1 MTTTGPGP
9 SAFPGPVPAS
19 DPAAASAVAPAPAS
33 GSSPDGGDGAGPT
46 GSRRREPG
54 LRLSLNSP
62 YRVGFFGCLGVL
74 TAYLLFQAALE
85 INAIL
90 MMVVVALF
98 VAVGLNPV
106 VEFMTRRGLPRVPA
120 VLAVFL
126 VLATVISLVVLAVL
140 PVFSSQ
146 VNQLLQSTPDSLAR
160 LRDNPVFADLDARY
174 DLVTR
179 ATEFIGSGA
188 LLETLFGGLLG
199 AGRFIANVLVA
210 TIVTLVLTLYFMS
223 SLPAIKQVIYRLSPA
238 SRRPRVRHLADQIFS
253 KVGSYLTGMFVVITC
268 AGVLSFIFLSVI
280 GMGEYALAVA
290 AVVTMLSF
298 IPLVGSTLSM
308 ILVTAVCFSSS
319 VPQGV
324 AGLVYYLIY
333 QQFEAYVVYPRV
345 MAKSVQVPG
354 PVTVVAA
361 LAFGTLLG
369 IVGAL
374 IAVPT
379 AAALLILYREVLIPR
394 LDRS

>member
-1 MTTTGPGP
+1 MTEASPDEPGRP
-9 SAFPGPVPAS
+9 PTEVR
-19 DPAAASAVAPAPAS
+19 PAPVVSS
-33 GSSPDGGDGAGPT
+33 GQRVHIA
-46 GSRRREPG
+46 
-54 LRLSLNSP
+54 SP
-62 YRVGFFGCLGVL
+62 YRFGFFGCLGVL

-85 INAIL
+85 VSTIL
-90 MMVVVALF
+90 LTVVVALL

-106 VEFMTRRGLPRVPA
+106 VEVMTRRGLPRVLA
-120 VLAVFL
+120 VLGVFL
-126 VLATVISLVVLAVL
+126 ALAAFLTLVVLAVL
-140 PVFSSQ
+140 PVFTQ
-146 VNQLLQSTPDSLAR
+146 QINLLLETAPESLVR
-160 LRDNPVFADLDARY
+160 MRDNPVFADLDARY
-174 DLVTR
+174 QIVTR
-179 ATEFIGSGA
+179 VTDFITSGDLIQA
-188 LLETLFGGLLG
+188 LFGGLLG

-210 TIVTLVLTLYFMS
+210 GIVTLVLTLYFMS

-238 SRRPRVRHLADQIFS
+238 SQRPRVRYLADQIFG
-253 KVGSYLTGMFVVITC
+253 KVGSYLTGMFVVVTC
-268 AGVLSFIFLSVI
+268 AGVLSFVFLSII

-290 AVVTMLSF
+290 AVVSILSF

-308 ILVTAVCFSSS
+308 VLVTAVCLSSS

-324 AGLVYYLIY
+324 AGLVYYLVY
-333 QQFEAYVVYPRV
+333 QQFEAYVIYPRV
-345 MAKSVQVPG
+345 MARSVQVPG
-354 PVTVVAA
+354 PVTVIAA

>member
-1 MTTTGPGP
+1 MSQPGSEP
-9 SAFPGPVPAS
+9 P
-19 DPAAASAVAPAPAS
+19 PAPA
-33 GSSPDGGDGAGPT
+33 A
-46 GSRRREPG
+46 SRVTI
-54 LRLSLNSP
+54 SSP

-74 TAYLLFQAALE
+74 TAYLLFEAALQ
-85 INAIL
+85 INSIL
-90 MMVVVALF
+90 LMVLVALF

-106 VEFMTRRGLPRVPA
+106 VELLTRRGLPRVLS

-126 VLATVISLVVLAVL
+126 ALASVLTLVVLAVL
-140 PVFSSQ
+140 PVFTTQ
-146 VNQLLQSTPDSLAR
+146 INLLLETAPRSLES
-160 LRDNPVFADLDARY
+160 LRQNAWFAELDARY
-174 DLVTR
+174 QIVTR
-179 ATEFIGSGA
+179 ATDFITSGD
-188 LLETLFGGLLG
+188 LIQTLFGGLLG
-199 AGRFIANVLVA
+199 AGRFLANALVA

-223 SLPAIKQVIYRLSPA
+223 SLPAIKQVVYRLSPA
-238 SRRPRVRHLADQIFS
+238 SQRPRVRYLADQIFG
-253 KVGSYLTGMFVVITC
+253 KVGSYLSGMFFVVTC
-268 AGVLSFIFLSVI
+268 AGVLSFVFLTVI
-280 GMGEYALAVA
+280 GLGEYALAVA
-290 AVVTMLSF
+290 AVVSMLSF

-308 ILVTAVCFSSS
+308 VLVAAVCFSSS

-324 AGLVYYLIY
+324 AGLVYYLVY
-333 QQFEAYVVYPRV
+333 QQFEAYVIYPRV